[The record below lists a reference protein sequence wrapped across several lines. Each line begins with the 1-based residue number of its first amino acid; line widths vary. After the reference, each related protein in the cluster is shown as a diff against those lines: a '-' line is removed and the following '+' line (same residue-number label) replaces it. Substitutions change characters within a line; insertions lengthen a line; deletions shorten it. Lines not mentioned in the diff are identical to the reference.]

1 MLKKRITIS
10 LLSMISILVVTSF
23 AFVQPAQANTP
34 SPTPTPNPT
43 VESLEQSVGALST
56 QVANFE
62 TELDLNQQALEIKRK
77 EELIP
82 VWVAG
87 AILAVFGISSPL
99 VIARH
104 LRKKIEERLDAAIY
118 RADPTFFP
126 IYIPKNNFSSEKER
140 LKTLG
145 FRTLRSYTML
155 SEIKPNSIV
164 IYSAKSIEDIQNL
177 VAFINQ
183 NELQKDQFAFVIYT
197 SNYIEGADM
206 IYDEFINSTLANNP
220 VTMATHIYAL
230 ARGLLA

>member
-1 MLKKRITIS
+1 MLRKCIAIRVSFILGIVV
-10 LLSMISILVVTSF
+10 LLLF
-23 AFVQPAQANTP
+23 AIFQPVLANTTA
-34 SPTPTPNPT
+34 PTPTLNPT
-43 VESLEQSVGALST
+43 VEALEESVDALST

-82 VWVAG
+82 FWIGG

-99 VIARH
+99 IVARH
-104 LRKKIEERLDAAIY
+104 LRKKVKEHLDAVIY

-126 IYIPKNNFSSEKER
+126 IYIPKNNFSSETER

-145 FRTLRSYTML
+145 FRTLRPYTML

-164 IYSAKSIEDIQNL
+164 IYSAKSIEDIENL
-177 VAFINQ
+177 VAFIKH
-183 NELQKDQFAFVIYT
+183 NELQEDQFAFVIYT

-206 IYDEFINSTLANNP
+206 IYDEFINTTLANNP

-230 ARGLLA
+230 ARGLLT